1 MRDVNLFILLHCIR
15 GTGASSAAA
24 CIPVFL
30 EMRVVPARI
39 HMSERILAR
48 LVLVTYLAT
57 GAGFLVKALS

>member
-1 MRDVNLFILLHCIR
+1 VFLLLHRVR
-15 GTGASSAAA
+15 GTGASAAGA

-39 HMSERILAR
+39 HMSERIFAR

>member
-1 MRDVNLFILLHCIR
+1 VFLLLHRIR
-15 GTGASSAAA
+15 GTGASAAAA

-39 HMSERILAR
+39 HMSERIFAR